1 MGRRWSERRRSLPA
15 SYEVLFHEWT
25 ATEGEAFLVLTDEA
39 GLPTNLLLK
48 PEAPTSR
55 RGSGSVVTSVSI
67 DRFGALKRGHP

>member
-1 MGRRWSERRRSLPA
+1 MQEITPYQLEPVAKVGMNPLEQVRHIKGKA
-15 SYEVLFHEWT
+15 
-25 ATEGEAFLVLTDEA
+25 A

-55 RGSGSVVTSVSI
+55 KGSGSVVTSVSV